1 MAFTEEQIK
10 AIEFFD
16 GPAMVLGTPG
26 SGKTTVIINRVN
38 NLIYE
43 YNVKPE
49 NILVIT
55 FTRAAAESME
65 ERFLELTGLKET
77 KVRFGTF
84 HSFFYWVVRTA
95 YGSSAQLSVLDENKK
110 RAVIKD
116 ILKSL
121 NTEEY
126 NSDETIRGIL
136 SDLGNMACNM
146 IDIEYYHSKNM
157 SDELFYRIYHEYEE
171 YKRKNGFLD
180 FDDMVSQCYN
190 LLKDRQDIL
199 EAIRNLYPYILVDEY
214 QDTNRVQ
221 YEILKLLAHPRD
233 NLYVVGDDDQS
244 IYGFRG
250 ARPDIMKLFEKEF
263 PGAKIIGLSYNFRC
277 PEEIV
282 DFSTKIISKNE
293 GRFEKSLKSNV
304 STKGTVSICKVPDI
318 KSENTELV
326 KKIKSDREAG
336 IRYSDMA
343 ILYRTNAQPRSLI
356 YKLRQEG
363 IPYSIK
369 DVIPDIATNPYI
381 KPIIQYIRYARG
393 DHSRE
398 VFLSFMNKPVRYISR
413 ELLYDKTIEIE
424 NLKRIAKSNSKD
436 YLIDRLD
443 RLMNELRTILMLSP
457 FGAVNYIRKAMDYDS
472 YLVKTLDENGI
483 NKDEVFSI
491 LEDFQDSLAG
501 MSGFDEMFEMLDK
514 PEELFVSTEKTG
526 DRVDLMTLHSAK
538 GLEYKSVHIIDCVEG
553 AIPYKKSK
561 SAPELEEERRLLYV
575 GVTRSGEKLT
585 LYVPGKI
592 GEKEVIV
599 SLKIFTNRSEMGV
612 SC

>member
-171 YKRKNGFLD
+171 YKKKNGFLD

-293 GRFEKSLKSNV
+293 GRFEKTLKSNV
-304 STKGTVSICKVPDI
+304 SKKGTVSICKVPDI

-326 KKIKSDREAG
+326 KKIKSDRDAG

-483 NKDEVFSI
+483 NKEEVFSI

-538 GLEYKSVHIIDCVEG
+538 GLEYKSVHIIECVEG
-553 AIPYKKSK
+553 TIPYKKSK

-592 GEKEVIV
+592 GEKEVKV
-599 SLKIFTNRSEMGV
+599 SGFIENII
-612 SC
+612 

>member
-65 ERFLELTGLKET
+65 ERFLELTGLQET

-110 RAVIKD
+110 RTVIKD

-171 YKRKNGFLD
+171 YKKKNGFLD

-214 QDTNRVQ
+214 QVTNRVQ

-293 GRFEKSLKSNV
+293 GRFEKTLKSNV
-304 STKGTVSICKVPDI
+304 SKKGTVSICKVPDI

-326 KKIKSDREAG
+326 KKIKTNIPNVCLTTDIIVGFPGETESEFADTLEVVEEVKYDSAFTFIYSPRVGTPAALMKDNVTLKEKEDRLQRLNTIVNKYALINNQKYQDKVVEVLVLG
-336 IRYSDMA
+336 ESEKDHDKVYG
-343 ILYRTNAQPRSLI
+343 YTNTM
-356 YKLRQEG
+356 KLVNVNA
-363 IPYSIK
+363 PK
-369 DVIPDIATNPYI
+369 DVIG
-381 KPIIQYIRYARG
+381 KIINVKIT
-393 DHSRE
+393 DCK
-398 VFLSFMNKPVRYISR
+398 SFS
-413 ELLYDKTIEIE
+413 
-424 NLKRIAKSNSKD
+424 
-436 YLIDRLD
+436 LD
-443 RLMNELRTILMLSP
+443 
-457 FGAVNYIRKAMDYDS
+457 GV
-472 YLVKTLDENGI
+472 
-483 NKDEVFSI
+483 
-491 LEDFQDSLAG
+491 
-501 MSGFDEMFEMLDK
+501 
-514 PEELFVSTEKTG
+514 
-526 DRVDLMTLHSAK
+526 
-538 GLEYKSVHIIDCVEG
+538 IID
-553 AIPYKKSK
+553 K
-561 SAPELEEERRLLYV
+561 
-575 GVTRSGEKLT
+575 
-585 LYVPGKI
+585 
-592 GEKEVIV
+592 
-599 SLKIFTNRSEMGV
+599 
-612 SC
+612 

>member
-26 SGKTTVIINRVN
+26 AGKTTVIINRVN

-171 YKRKNGFLD
+171 YKKKNGFLD

-304 STKGTVSICKVPDI
+304 SKKGTVSICKVPDI

-472 YLVKTLDENGI
+472 YLVKSLDENGI

-553 AIPYKKSK
+553 TIPYKKSK

-592 GEKEVIV
+592 GEKEVKV
-599 SLKIFTNRSEMGV
+599 SEFIENII
-612 SC
+612 

>member
-171 YKRKNGFLD
+171 YKKKNGFLD

-293 GRFEKSLKSNV
+293 GRFEKTLKSNV
-304 STKGTVSICKVPDI
+304 SKKGTVSICKVPDI

-326 KKIKSDREAG
+326 KKIKSDRDAG

-553 AIPYKKSK
+553 TIPYKKSK

-592 GEKEVIV
+592 GEKEVKV
-599 SLKIFTNRSEMGV
+599 SEFIENII
-612 SC
+612 

>member
-171 YKRKNGFLD
+171 YKKKNGFLD

-553 AIPYKKSK
+553 TIPYKKSK

-592 GEKEVIV
+592 GEKEVKV
-599 SLKIFTNRSEMGV
+599 SEFIENII
-612 SC
+612 

>member
-171 YKRKNGFLD
+171 YKKKNGFLD

-293 GRFEKSLKSNV
+293 GRFEKTLKSNV
-304 STKGTVSICKVPDI
+304 SKKGTVSICKVPDI

-336 IRYSDMA
+336 IRYSEMA

-483 NKDEVFSI
+483 NKEEVFSI

-553 AIPYKKSK
+553 TIPYKKSK

-592 GEKEVIV
+592 GEKEVKV
-599 SLKIFTNRSEMGV
+599 SEFIENII
-612 SC
+612 

>member
-171 YKRKNGFLD
+171 YKKKNGFLD

-304 STKGTVSICKVPDI
+304 SKKGTVSICKVPDI

-336 IRYSDMA
+336 IGYSDMA

-553 AIPYKKSK
+553 TIPYKKSK

-592 GEKEVIV
+592 GEKEVKV
-599 SLKIFTNRSEMGV
+599 SEFIENII
-612 SC
+612 

>member
-171 YKRKNGFLD
+171 YKKKNGFLD

-277 PEEIV
+277 PKEIV

-553 AIPYKKSK
+553 TIPYKKSK

-592 GEKEVIV
+592 GEKEVKV
-599 SLKIFTNRSEMGV
+599 SEFIENII
-612 SC
+612 

>member
-171 YKRKNGFLD
+171 YKKKNGFLD

-293 GRFEKSLKSNV
+293 GRFEKTLKSNV
-304 STKGTVSICKVPDI
+304 SKKGTVSICKVPDI

-326 KKIKSDREAG
+326 FK
-336 IRYSDMA
+336 
-343 ILYRTNAQPRSLI
+343 
-356 YKLRQEG
+356 
-363 IPYSIK
+363 
-369 DVIPDIATNPYI
+369 
-381 KPIIQYIRYARG
+381 
-393 DHSRE
+393 
-398 VFLSFMNKPVRYISR
+398 
-413 ELLYDKTIEIE
+413 
-424 NLKRIAKSNSKD
+424 
-436 YLIDRLD
+436 
-443 RLMNELRTILMLSP
+443 
-457 FGAVNYIRKAMDYDS
+457 
-472 YLVKTLDENGI
+472 
-483 NKDEVFSI
+483 
-491 LEDFQDSLAG
+491 
-501 MSGFDEMFEMLDK
+501 FDL
-514 PEELFVSTEKTG
+514 G
-526 DRVDLMTLHSAK
+526 
-538 GLEYKSVHIIDCVEG
+538 
-553 AIPYKKSK
+553 
-561 SAPELEEERRLLYV
+561 
-575 GVTRSGEKLT
+575 
-585 LYVPGKI
+585 
-592 GEKEVIV
+592 
-599 SLKIFTNRSEMGV
+599 
-612 SC
+612 

>member
-171 YKRKNGFLD
+171 YKKKNGFLD

-214 QDTNRVQ
+214 QDTN
-221 YEILKLLAHPRD
+221 
-233 NLYVVGDDDQS
+233 
-244 IYGFRG
+244 RG

-293 GRFEKSLKSNV
+293 GRFEKTLKSNV
-304 STKGTVSICKVPDI
+304 SKKGTVSICKVPDI

-336 IRYSDMA
+336 IRYSEMA

-483 NKDEVFSI
+483 NKEEVFSI

-553 AIPYKKSK
+553 TIPYKKSK

-592 GEKEVIV
+592 GEKEVKV
-599 SLKIFTNRSEMGV
+599 SEFIENII
-612 SC
+612 

>member
-38 NLIYE
+38 NLICE

-65 ERFLELTGLKET
+65 ERFLELAGLKET

-95 YGSSAQLSVLDENKK
+95 YGSSTQLSVLDENKK

-171 YKRKNGFLD
+171 YKKKNGFLD

-293 GRFEKSLKSNV
+293 VRFEKSLKSNV
-304 STKGTVSICKVPDI
+304 SKKGTVSICKVPDI

-363 IPYSIK
+363 ILYSIK

-553 AIPYKKSK
+553 TIPYKKSK

-592 GEKEVIV
+592 GEKEVKV
-599 SLKIFTNRSEMGV
+599 SEFIENII
-612 SC
+612 

>member
-65 ERFLELTGLKET
+65 ERFLELTGLNET

-171 YKRKNGFLD
+171 YKKKNGFLD

-553 AIPYKKSK
+553 TIPYKKSK

-585 LYVPGKI
+585 IYVPGKI
-592 GEKEVIV
+592 GEKEVRV
-599 SLKIFTNRSEMGV
+599 SEFIENIIKED
-612 SC
+612 

>member
-65 ERFLELTGLKET
+65 ERFLELTGLNET

-171 YKRKNGFLD
+171 YKKKNGFLD

-304 STKGTVSICKVPDI
+304 SKKGTVSICKVPDI

-553 AIPYKKSK
+553 TIPYKKSK

-592 GEKEVIV
+592 GEKEVKV
-599 SLKIFTNRSEMGV
+599 SEFIENII
-612 SC
+612 

>member
-65 ERFLELTGLKET
+65 ERFLALTGLKET

-553 AIPYKKSK
+553 TIPYKKSK

-592 GEKEVIV
+592 GEKEVKV
-599 SLKIFTNRSEMGV
+599 SEFIENII
-612 SC
+612 

>member
-171 YKRKNGFLD
+171 YKKKNGFLD

-304 STKGTVSICKVPDI
+304 STKGTVSICKVPDT

-553 AIPYKKSK
+553 TIPYKKSK

-592 GEKEVIV
+592 GEKEVKV
-599 SLKIFTNRSEMGV
+599 SEFIENII
-612 SC
+612 

>member
-171 YKRKNGFLD
+171 YKKKNGFLD

-263 PGAKIIGLSYNFRC
+263 SGAKIIGLSYNFRC

-293 GRFEKSLKSNV
+293 GRFEKSLKSYV

-326 KKIKSDREAG
+326 KKIKCDREAG

-553 AIPYKKSK
+553 TIPYKKSK

-592 GEKEVIV
+592 GEKEVKV
-599 SLKIFTNRSEMGV
+599 SEFIENII
-612 SC
+612 

>member
-599 SLKIFTNRSEMGV
+599 SEFIENIIKED
-612 SC
+612 

>member
-171 YKRKNGFLD
+171 YKKKNGFLD

-293 GRFEKSLKSNV
+293 GRFEKTLKSNV
-304 STKGTVSICKVPDI
+304 SKKGTVSICKVPDI

-336 IRYSDMA
+336 IRYSEMA

-553 AIPYKKSK
+553 TIPYKKSK

-592 GEKEVIV
+592 GEKEVKV
-599 SLKIFTNRSEMGV
+599 SGFIENII
-612 SC
+612 

>member
-244 IYGFRG
+244 IYRFRG

-413 ELLYDKTIEIE
+413 ELLYDKSIEIE

-553 AIPYKKSK
+553 TIPYKKSK

-592 GEKEVIV
+592 GEKEVKV
-599 SLKIFTNRSEMGV
+599 SEFIENII
-612 SC
+612 

>member
-171 YKRKNGFLD
+171 YKKKNGFLD

-282 DFSTKIISKNE
+282 DFSTKIISKNV

-304 STKGTVSICKVPDI
+304 SKKGTVSICKVPDI

-326 KKIKSDREAG
+326 KKIKSDREAR

-553 AIPYKKSK
+553 TIPYKKSK

-575 GVTRSGEKLT
+575 GVTRSGEQLT

-592 GEKEVIV
+592 GEKEVKV
-599 SLKIFTNRSEMGV
+599 SKFIENII
-612 SC
+612 

>member
-171 YKRKNGFLD
+171 YKKKNGFLD

-250 ARPDIMKLFEKEF
+250 ARPDIMKLYEKEF

-282 DFSTKIISKNE
+282 DFSTMIISKNE

-304 STKGTVSICKVPDI
+304 SKKGTVSICKVPDI

-326 KKIKSDREAG
+326 KKIKIDREAG

-457 FGAVNYIRKAMDYDS
+457 FGAVNYIRKAMDYDL

-501 MSGFDEMFEMLDK
+501 MSGFDEMYEMLDK

-553 AIPYKKSK
+553 TIPYKKSK

-592 GEKEVIV
+592 GEKEVKV
-599 SLKIFTNRSEMGV
+599 SEFIENII
-612 SC
+612 

>member
-171 YKRKNGFLD
+171 YKKKNGFLD

-304 STKGTVSICKVPDI
+304 SKKGTVSICKVPDI

-553 AIPYKKSK
+553 TIPYKKSK

-592 GEKEVIV
+592 GEKEVKV
-599 SLKIFTNRSEMGV
+599 SEFIENII
-612 SC
+612 

>member
-65 ERFLELTGLKET
+65 ERFLELTGLNET

-171 YKRKNGFLD
+171 YKKKNGFLD

-250 ARPDIMKLFEKEF
+250 ARPDIMKLYEKEF

-304 STKGTVSICKVPDI
+304 SKKGTVSICKVPDI

-553 AIPYKKSK
+553 TIPYKKSK

-592 GEKEVIV
+592 GEKEVKV
-599 SLKIFTNRSEMGV
+599 SEFIENII
-612 SC
+612 

>member
-95 YGSSAQLSVLDENKK
+95 YGSTAQLSVLDENKK
-110 RAVIKD
+110 RTVIKD

-171 YKRKNGFLD
+171 YKKKNGFLD

-336 IRYSDMA
+336 IGYSDMA

-553 AIPYKKSK
+553 TIPYKKSK

-592 GEKEVIV
+592 GEKEVKV
-599 SLKIFTNRSEMGV
+599 SEFIENII
-612 SC
+612 

>member
-171 YKRKNGFLD
+171 YKKKNGFLD

-304 STKGTVSICKVPDI
+304 SKKGTVSICKVPDI

-457 FGAVNYIRKAMDYDS
+457 FGAVNYIRKAIDYDS

-553 AIPYKKSK
+553 TIPYKKSK

-592 GEKEVIV
+592 GEKEVKV
-599 SLKIFTNRSEMGV
+599 SEFIENII
-612 SC
+612 